1 MLINFIKRHKFLTLL
16 TIITLIFQIIGT
28 LYVPFLVGRL
38 IDVGIASKDFN
49 QVVTISLEMFVFAI
63 FTGFIGTASSY
74 LTAKITAQFSSDT
87 TIRIFE
93 KIQTF
98 SLSDTNKYGVGS
110 LLTRSTSDIE
120 NISMSGV
127 LFIQMIIPAPII
139 SIISLV
145 MTYTV
150 SKELVWIPIV
160 LMTIFFI
167 VVCILMYHGNK
178 YSKVVQE
185 KMDNIMR
192 SIREFYTGIRVIRA
206 FDNESFEKDK
216 TDKTFKDYAENM
228 IILNKIFALLT
239 PTVQG
244 LLGIAMTA
252 ILWFGVFEVG
262 AGRVQIGSITAVV
275 QYTTITLMYLMIAAM
290 VLITLPNALESV
302 LRITEVLDYTPEIL
316 DRKITHST
324 SIETNSNELVSFN
337 NVTFTYPDAEEPV
350 LNDISF
356 TINRG
361 ETVAIVG
368 STGSGKS
375 TIGKLLLRFND
386 VSSGSIKI
394 KGTDIRQINQ
404 ELLRTIV
411 SYVPQKAFLFR
422 GSIKENLTYGNEI
435 ATLEELEKATKIAQ
449 AYDFIQNLPDNF
461 SSFVAQGGLNFSGGQ
476 RQRLSIARALT
487 KKSDIYIFDDSF
499 SALDYK
505 TDALVREALKK
516 EMTDVAKII
525 VAQRLSTVT
534 DADLIILLDEGRII
548 GAGKHKELL
557 ANNQVYRSFAKSQ
570 NLLPEEGETND

>member
-49 QVVTISLEMFVFAI
+49 QVVTISLEMFVFVI

-98 SLSDTNKYGVGS
+98 SLSDTNKYGVAS

-302 LRITEVLDYTPEIL
+302 RRITEVLDYTPEIL

>member
-98 SLSDTNKYGVGS
+98 SLSDTNKYGVAS

-302 LRITEVLDYTPEIL
+302 RRITEVLDYTPEIL

>member
-49 QVVTISLEMFVFAI
+49 QVVTISLEMLVFAI

-98 SLSDTNKYGVGS
+98 SLSDTNKFGVAS

-167 VVCILMYHGNK
+167 VVCILMYNGNK

-302 LRITEVLDYTPEIL
+302 RRITEVLDYSPEIL

-394 KGTDIRQINQ
+394 KETDIRQMNQ

>member
-98 SLSDTNKYGVGS
+98 SLSDTNKYGVAS

-302 LRITEVLDYTPEIL
+302 RRITEVLDYTPEIL

-394 KGTDIRQINQ
+394 KETDIRQMNQ

-435 ATLEELEKATKIAQ
+435 ATLEELEKATEIAQ

>member
-49 QVVTISLEMFVFAI
+49 QVVTISLEMLAFAV

-98 SLSDTNKYGVGS
+98 SLSDTNKFGVAS

-150 SKELVWIPIV
+150 SKELVWIPII

-302 LRITEVLDYTPEIL
+302 RRITEVLDYTPEIL

-394 KGTDIRQINQ
+394 KETDIRQMNQ

-435 ATLEELEKATKIAQ
+435 ATLEELEKATEIAQ